1 MSSLGH
7 VAHSPRPQPDAART
21 GRVGASQPRSLS
33 PACRPTIAA
42 SRSAR
47 SRPRPRRRHVS
58 PLQRRHQQRPTA
70 AGNGTRRRSN
80 GLARRIASGQMQR
93 SAPLRLAPAA
103 SQLPHQA
110 SRSRHCRQRTP
121 SGAGGLRVPS
131 VVPGGRVPRGSPL
144 SVLCWSR
151 SVVTVPV
158 RSLGRCLSRD
168 RAREKNSSGH
178 FCRCGLYVT
187 TGA

>member
-1 MSSLGH
+1 M
-7 VAHSPRPQPDAART
+7 
-21 GRVGASQPRSLS
+21 GASQPRSLS
-33 PACRPTIAA
+33 PACRPTIAAA

-131 VVPGGRVPRGSPL
+131 VVPGGRVPGGSPL